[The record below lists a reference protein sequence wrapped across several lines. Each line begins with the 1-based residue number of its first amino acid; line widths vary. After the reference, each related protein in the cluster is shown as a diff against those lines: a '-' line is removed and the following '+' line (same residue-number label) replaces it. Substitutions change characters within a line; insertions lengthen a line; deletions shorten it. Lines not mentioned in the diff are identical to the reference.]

1 MGIREWRNSR
11 SQSIRLGHNYDM
23 PSNYNKSHTG
33 WQKFWK
39 RFKIQRKKNFG
50 SSTVTPQAQASY
62 DPDTYSKNFDQGT
75 GWMEPDN
82 LPRSFSA
89 RFADP
94 SRVLHGNRNLLD

>member
-23 PSNYNKSHTG
+23 PSNYNKSQPG

-39 RFKIQRKKNFG
+39 RFKIERKKIFG
-50 SSTVTPQAQASY
+50 SSTVMPQAQASY

-75 GWMEPDN
+75 QWMEPDN